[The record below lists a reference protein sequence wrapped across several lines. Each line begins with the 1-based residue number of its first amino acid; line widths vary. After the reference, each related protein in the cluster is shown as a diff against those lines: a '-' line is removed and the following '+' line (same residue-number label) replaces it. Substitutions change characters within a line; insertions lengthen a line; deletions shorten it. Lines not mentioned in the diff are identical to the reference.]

1 MSLCKTL
8 SSDTEAPLSKI
19 EDTKE
24 SENKKRSEPTPSI
37 ERMLE
42 EIEKQTWVH
51 VLDEASDMP
60 DVFNIQA
67 EHWLQVLSPEEKA
80 YLAVSTHAKKACFY
94 AWADATDK
102 HGHSSEQAKAA
113 ANAME
118 RAAEEFDATV
128 EQAMESAKKLL
139 GTNE

>member
-1 MSLCKTL
+1 M
-8 SSDTEAPLSKI
+8 
-19 EDTKE
+19 
-24 SENKKRSEPTPSI
+24 
-37 ERMLE
+37 ERMLD
-42 EIEKQTWVH
+42 EIEKNMWVH
-51 VLDEASDMP
+51 VVDEASDMP
-60 DVFNIQA
+60 DVYDFQA
-67 EHWLQVLSPEEKA
+67 DQWLQVLSPQEKA

-113 ANAME
+113 ADAME